1 MFKLTNRLD
10 GCYQRHSRRAVLC
23 TWRRL
28 LMLLESC
35 SMSLSEN
42 GHSDCYRD
50 AQWTGWIHSRV
61 RGVQNIKDGCIFM
74 LCNVRLYFQN
84 SVCLSAAPIVCDH
97 RGKYVAVLDYQCE
110 QDSAGHW

>member
-1 MFKLTNRLD
+1 MHMALIINASGIMQHVTVRKMGILID
-10 GCYQRHSRRAVLC
+10 
-23 TWRRL
+23 
-28 LMLLESC
+28 
-35 SMSLSEN
+35 
-42 GHSDCYRD
+42 SDCYRD

-110 QDSAGHW
+110 QDSAVHW